1 MQHSWQQPKTKWPYE
16 LWKKKSLVKLLRE
29 MQIINGSLVGRKQWD
44 ISQTEEIDSDVLL
57 LLL

>member
-1 MQHSWQQPKTKWPYE
+1 
-16 LWKKKSLVKLLRE
+16 
-29 MQIINGSLVGRKQWD
+29 MQIINGSLDGRKQWD